1 MMGALKGWLLSV
13 LAVSL
18 FCALGEAVMP
28 PGPVRKLGRLVCG
41 LALLCGVL
49 RPLTGKELDFA
60 LELSPEWSV
69 AVQEETLRK
78 QVGEGMRSV
87 IEQSCEAYVLD
98 RAAEQGFSV
107 QQVKITCRQEESGLF
122 IPDRALI
129 IGSRSE
135 ALARMLQRELGIPAD
150 RQNYAAKE
158 ERA

>member
-49 RPLTGKELDFA
+49 RPLTGEELGLA

-69 AVQEETLRK
+69 AVQEEALRE
-78 QVGEGMRSV
+78 QAGESLRLV

-98 RAAEQGFSV
+98 RAAEQCIPV
-107 QQVKITCRQEESGLF
+107 QQVKITCRQEKSGLF

-129 IGSRSE
+129 TGSRSE
-135 ALARMLQRELGIPAD
+135 ALVRLLERELGIPAD
-150 RQNYAAKE
+150 RQSYTAKE